1 MVSEKITPCLW
12 FDGDAEQAAEFYVG
26 IFPDSRIDAVHRSP
40 VDNPS
45 TLKGDVLLVEFT
57 LAGRPFT
64 GLNGGPQFQFT
75 EAVSFQIDCADQAE
89 VDYYWS
95 ALTADGGREI
105 QCGWCKDRF
114 GLSWQVVPRRMM
126 ELLASNDRAEAGR
139 AMQAMMGMTK
149 MDVAALEA
157 AAKGE

>member
-26 IFPDSRIDAVHRSP
+26 LFPDSRVDAVHRSP

-57 LAGRPFT
+57 LAGRSFT

-126 ELLASNDRAEAGR
+126 ELLSSSDRAEAAR